1 MAVNQIGRKMSGHN
15 ETELH
20 NHYRKFVKENFNILT
35 PTEIADQLGIQPS
48 KVIII
53 AKELGFQT
61 SFKMISKSNNK
72 TFNVHEKSWI
82 V

>member
-15 ETELH
+15 ETALH
-20 NHYRKFVKENFNILT
+20 DHYRKYVKENFNILT
-35 PTEIADQLGIQPS
+35 TTEIADQLGIQPS
-48 KVIII
+48 KVLII

-61 SFKMISKSNNK
+61 SSKMIRVSNNK